1 MQDRFM
7 AYGTRSPMN
16 WAQKL
21 RAYGKSIQDTTTSLG
36 RIIWSDDGQ
45 DLEYKGLALNMTQLK
60 RFLALQVEAVQ
71 EQLRELLLV
80 HPEEERAA
88 IVPPLNLRSLK
99 DDPSK
104 DQPG

>member
-1 MQDRFM
+1 
-7 AYGTRSPMN
+7 
-16 WAQKL
+16 
-21 RAYGKSIQDTTTSLG
+21 
-36 RIIWSDDGQ
+36 
-45 DLEYKGLALNMTQLK
+45 MTQLK